1 MAPLPSTAVLLRRRP
16 EGEPRPGDFEVVRRP
31 CPEPEQG
38 QLRLEV
44 LWLSL
49 DPYMRGRM
57 SAARS
62 YAAPVEL
69 GGVMTG
75 QAVARVES
83 SRHPGFAPGDLVL
96 ADAGW
101 CTAALSDGAG
111 LVRLVPAPKPVTA
124 ALGVLG
130 MPGLTAY
137 AGLAEIGRPKAGET
151 VAVAAATGPVG
162 SAVGQIAKKR
172 GCRAV
177 GIAGGAEKCR
187 LLVEHFGFDAAVDH
201 RAPDFPA
208 RLAAACPD
216 GIDVYFENVGGAVWE
231 AVLPLLNGFARVPVC
246 GLVSHYNATAL
257 PEGPNR
263 VPEVM
268 RAVLSRRIEIR
279 GFIVWDFP
287 HRAPEFRREVGG
299 WLADGSMRALEHRVE
314 GLENAPAALVDMLA
328 GRNTGKVVVRVAPDA
343 PD

>member
-16 EGEPRPGDFEVVRRP
+16 EGEPRPDDFEIVHRP
-31 CPEPEQG
+31 CPDPEDG

-62 YAAPVEL
+62 YVEPV
-69 GGVMTG
+69 GIGDVMAG
-75 QAVARVES
+75 QAVCRVES
-83 SRHPGFAPGDLVL
+83 SRHPGFAPGTLVL
-96 ADAGW
+96 AGSGW
-101 CTAALSDGAG
+101 CTAALSDGTG
-111 LVRLVPAPKPVTA
+111 LIRLDPAPAPLTA

-162 SAVGQIAKKR
+162 SAVGQIARKR

-208 RLAAACPD
+208 RLKAACPD
-216 GIDVYFENVGGAVWE
+216 GIDVYFENVGGAVWD
-231 AVLPLLNGFARVPVC
+231 AVLPLLNDFSRVPVC
-246 GLVSHYNATAL
+246 GLVSQYNATAL
-257 PEGPNR
+257 PAGPNR
-263 VPEVM
+263 VPDVM

-279 GFIVWDFP
+279 GFIVWDFA
-287 HRAPEFRREVGG
+287 HRAEEFRREVGA
-299 WLADGSMRALEHRVE
+299 WVADGSMRTLEHRVE
-314 GLENAPAALVDMLA
+314 GIERAPAALVDMLA
-328 GRNTGKVVVRVAPDA
+328 GRNLGKVVVKVAPGA

>member
-16 EGEPRPGDFEVVRRP
+16 EGEPRPDDFEIVHRP
-31 CPEPEQG
+31 CPDPEDG

-62 YAAPVEL
+62 YVEPV
-69 GGVMTG
+69 GIGDVMAG
-75 QAVARVES
+75 QAVCRVES
-83 SRHPGFAPGDLVL
+83 SRHPGFAPGTLVL
-96 ADAGW
+96 AGSGW
-101 CTAALSDGAG
+101 CTAALSDGTG
-111 LVRLVPAPKPVTA
+111 LIRLDPAPAPLTA

-151 VAVAAATGPVG
+151 VAVAAAPGPVG
-162 SAVGQIAKKR
+162 SAVGQIARKR

-208 RLAAACPD
+208 RLKAACPD
-216 GIDVYFENVGGAVWE
+216 GIDVYFENVGGAVWD
-231 AVLPLLNGFARVPVC
+231 AVLPLLNDFSRVPVC
-246 GLVSHYNATAL
+246 GLVSQYNATAL
-257 PEGPNR
+257 PAGPNR
-263 VPEVM
+263 VPDVM

-279 GFIVWDFP
+279 GFIVWDFA
-287 HRAPEFRREVGG
+287 HRAGEFRREVGA
-299 WLADGSMRALEHRVE
+299 WVADGSMRTLEHRVE
-314 GLENAPAALVDMLA
+314 RIERAPAALVDMLA
-328 GRNTGKVVVRVAPDA
+328 GRNLGKVVVKVAPGA

>member
-16 EGEPRPGDFEVVRRP
+16 EGEPRPDDFEIVHRP
-31 CPEPEQG
+31 CPDPEDG

-62 YAAPVEL
+62 YVEPV
-69 GGVMTG
+69 GIGDVMAG
-75 QAVARVES
+75 QAVCRVES
-83 SRHPGFAPGDLVL
+83 SRHPGFAPGTLVL
-96 ADAGW
+96 AGSGW
-101 CTAALSDGAG
+101 CTAALSDGTG
-111 LVRLVPAPKPVTA
+111 LIRLDPAPAPLTA

-162 SAVGQIAKKR
+162 SAVGQIARKR

-208 RLAAACPD
+208 RLKAACPD
-216 GIDVYFENVGGAVWE
+216 GIDVYFENVGGAVWD
-231 AVLPLLNGFARVPVC
+231 AVLPLLNDFSRVPVC
-246 GLVSHYNATAL
+246 GLVSQYNATAL
-257 PEGPNR
+257 PAGPNR
-263 VPEVM
+263 VPDVM

-279 GFIVWDFP
+279 GFIVWDFA
-287 HRAPEFRREVGG
+287 HRAGEFRREVGA
-299 WLADGSMRALEHRVE
+299 WVADGSMRTLEHRVE
-314 GLENAPAALVDMLA
+314 GIERAPAALVDMLA
-328 GRNTGKVVVRVAPDA
+328 GRNLGKVVVKVAPGA

>member
-1 MAPLPSTAVLLRRRP
+1 MAPIPATAVLLRRRP
-16 EGEPRPGDFEVVRRP
+16 EGEPRPDDFEIVRRTVADP
-31 CPEPEQG
+31 AEG
-38 QLRLEV
+38 QIRLET

-62 YAAPVEL
+62 YAEPVAL
-69 GGVMTG
+69 GAVMTG
-75 QAVARVES
+75 QAVCRVGS
-83 SRHPGFAPGDLVL
+83 SRHPDFAPGTLVL
-96 ADAGW
+96 AGCGW
-101 CTAALSDGAG
+101 TSASLSDGQG
-111 LVRLVPAPKPVTA
+111 LIRLDPAPRPVTA

-151 VAVAAATGPVG
+151 LVVAAATGPVG
-162 SAVGQIAKKR
+162 ATVGQIAKQR
-172 GCRAV
+172 GCRTV

-187 LLVEHFGFDAAVDH
+187 LLTERFGFDAAVDH

-208 RLAAACPD
+208 RLKEACPA

-231 AVLPLLNGFARVPVC
+231 AVLPLLNDFARVPVC

-268 RAVLSRRIEIR
+268 RAVLSRRLEIR
-279 GFIVWDFP
+279 GFIVWDFA
-287 HRAPEFRREVGG
+287 HQQANFRREVGA
-299 WLADGSMRALEHRVE
+299 WLAEGKVNMLEHRVE
-314 GLENAPAALVDMLA
+314 GLENAPAALIDMLA
-328 GRNTGKVVVRVAPDA
+328 GRNTGKVVVKVAADA

>member
-16 EGEPRPGDFEVVRRP
+16 EGEPRPDDFEIVHRP
-31 CPEPEQG
+31 CPDPEDG

-62 YAAPVEL
+62 YVEPV
-69 GGVMTG
+69 GIGDVMAG
-75 QAVARVES
+75 QAVCRVES
-83 SRHPGFAPGDLVL
+83 SRHPGFAPGTLVL
-96 ADAGW
+96 AGSGW
-101 CTAALSDGAG
+101 CTAALSDGTG
-111 LVRLVPAPKPVTA
+111 LIRLDPAPAPLTA

-151 VAVAAATGPVG
+151 VVVAAATGPVG
-162 SAVGQIAKKR
+162 SAVGQIARKR

-208 RLAAACPD
+208 RLKAACPN
-216 GIDVYFENVGGAVWE
+216 GIDVYFENVGGAVWD
-231 AVLPLLNGFARVPVC
+231 AVLPLLNDFSRVPVC
-246 GLVSHYNATAL
+246 GLVSQYNATAL
-257 PEGPNR
+257 PAGPNR
-263 VPEVM
+263 VPDVM

-279 GFIVWDFP
+279 GFIVWDFA
-287 HRAPEFRREVGG
+287 HRAGEFRREVGT
-299 WLADGSMRALEHRVE
+299 WVADGSMRTLEHRVE
-314 GLENAPAALVDMLA
+314 GIERAPAALVDMLA
-328 GRNTGKVVVRVAPDA
+328 GRNLGKVVVKVAPGA

>member
-16 EGEPRPGDFEVVRRP
+16 EGEPQPDDFEIVHRP
-31 CPEPEQG
+31 CPDPADG

-62 YAAPVEL
+62 YAKPVGIGE
-69 GGVMTG
+69 VMTG
-75 QAVARVES
+75 QAVCRVES
-83 SRHPGFAPGDLVL
+83 SRHPDWAPGTLVL
-96 ADAGW
+96 ASSGW
-101 CTAALSDGAG
+101 CSAALSDGTG
-111 LVRLVPAPKPVTA
+111 LTRLDPAPTPVTA

-130 MPGLTAY
+130 MPGMTAY

-151 VAVAAATGPVG
+151 VVVAAATGPVG
-162 SAVGQIAKKR
+162 SAVGQIAKRR

-187 LLVEHFGFDAAVDH
+187 LLIEHFGFDEAVDH
-201 RAPDFPA
+201 RAPDFSG
-208 RLAAACPD
+208 RLKAACPG

-231 AVLPLLNGFARVPVC
+231 AVLPLLNDFSRVPVC

-279 GFIVWDFP
+279 GFIVWDFA
-287 HRAPEFRREVGG
+287 HRQADFQREVGA
-299 WLADGSMRALEHRVE
+299 WVADGSMRTLEHRVE
-314 GLENAPAALVDMLA
+314 GLANAPAALVDMLA
-328 GRNTGKVVVRVAPDA
+328 GRNTGKVVVRVAPV
-343 PD
+343 

>member
-16 EGEPRPGDFEVVRRP
+16 EGEPRPDDFEIVHRP
-31 CPEPEQG
+31 CPDPGDG
-38 QLRLEV
+38 QVRLQV

-62 YAAPVEL
+62 YAAPVAI
-69 GGVMTG
+69 GDVMTG
-75 QAVARVES
+75 QAVAMVES
-83 SRHPGFAPGDLVL
+83 SRHPDWAPGTL
-96 ADAGW
+96 ALASSGW
-101 CTAALSDGAG
+101 CTAALSDGTG
-111 LVRLVPAPKPVTA
+111 LVRLDPAPRPVTA

-162 SAVGQIAKKR
+162 SAVGQIARKR

-177 GIAGGAEKCR
+177 GIAGGVEKCR

-208 RLAAACPD
+208 RLKAACPA
-216 GIDVYFENVGGAVWE
+216 GIDVYFENVGGAVWD
-231 AVLPLLNGFARVPVC
+231 AVLPLLNDFSRVPVC
-246 GLVSHYNATAL
+246 GLVSQYNATAL

-268 RAVLSRRIEIR
+268 RAVLSRRVEIR
-279 GFIVWDFP
+279 GFIVWDFA
-287 HRAPEFRREVGG
+287 HRAEEFRREVGA
-299 WLADGSMRALEHRVE
+299 WVADGTMRTLEHRVD
-314 GLENAPAALVDMLA
+314 GLERAPAALVDLLA
-328 GRNTGKVVVRVAPDA
+328 GRNTGKVVVKVAEDA
-343 PD
+343 PA